1 MFGTLV
7 RYRSQNYYDEHP
19 TLYYLT
25 PKRTFRI
32 ELIAGFVTS
41 PAGEVYDTQLSA
53 EQVRQLCA
61 QSSFKS
67 RVTPQDGD
75 VFITLSTCSYEY
87 ENACYVVIGRVIE
100 IMK

>member
-1 MFGTLV
+1 M
-7 RYRSQNYYDEHP
+7 
-19 TLYYLT
+19 YYLT

-41 PAGEVYDTQLSA
+41 SAGEGYDTQLSD

-61 QSSFKS
+61 QSGFKS

-87 ENACYVVIGRVIE
+87 ENARYVVIGRVIE

>member
-1 MFGTLV
+1 MKNGSMFGTLV

-41 PAGEVYDTQLSA
+41 SAGEVYDTQLSA

-61 QSSFKS
+61 QSGFKS
-67 RVTPQDGD
+67 RVTPR
-75 VFITLSTCSYEY
+75 TEMCLLRCLPAAMSMRM
-87 ENACYVVIGRVIE
+87 RV
-100 IMK
+100 ML